1 MGASGE
7 QTRARIIASAMRCVA
22 EVGYSKATIREI
34 AKAADMTSG
43 SLYHYFPDK
52 SALFAATVREIDE
65 VTSARLRAAAAR
77 ADDAVDRLEAML
89 DELHRVLRDY
99 PHLAAF
105 DRAMRAEGAAHPRRG
120 RVRDPGLKALRH
132 IIDEILDDALARKA
146 LPPATEPAAAVDA
159 IYALARGLMERATHL
174 TPDAYAAT
182 LNSAK
187 ELIRGTLFAPQVSR
201 PASTPQRRS
210 KRGP

>member
-1 MGASGE
+1 
-7 QTRARIIASAMRCVA
+7 MRCVA

-65 VTSARLRAAAAR
+65 ITSTRLRAAAAHSQCV
-77 ADDAVDRLEAML
+77 VDRLVAVL
-89 DELHRVLRDY
+89 DEMHRLLRDY

-105 DRAMRAEGAAHPRRG
+105 QGALRGHAGPKGLRDTIDGIVRNARAQGALPRG
-120 RVRDPGLKALRH
+120 TDPG
-132 IIDEILDDALARKA
+132 
-146 LPPATEPAAAVDA
+146 AAVDA
-159 IYALARGLMERATHL
+159 ICALVRGLMDRATHL

-182 LNSAK
+182 LDSAK
-187 ELIRGTLFAPQVSR
+187 ELIRGTLFAPR
-201 PASTPQRRS
+201 ANPPASTPKRRS
-210 KRGP
+210 RPGP

>member
-1 MGASGE
+1 VGASGE

-22 EVGYSKATIREI
+22 EVGYSKATIREV

-65 VTSARLRAAAAR
+65 VISTRLRAAAAR
-77 ADDAVDRLEAML
+77 ADDVVDRLEAML
-89 DELHRVLRDY
+89 DELHRVMREY

-105 DRAMRAEGAAHPRRG
+105 DRAIRAEGAAHPRRG
-120 RVRDPGLKALRH
+120 RVRDPGLKALRD
-132 IIDEILDDALARKA
+132 IIGEILGEARARKA
-146 LPPATEPAAAVDA
+146 LPPATDPAAAVDA

-174 TPDAYAAT
+174 APDAYAAT
-182 LNSAK
+182 LDSAK
-187 ELIRGTLFAPQVSR
+187 ELIRGTLFAPQASR
-201 PASTPQRRS
+201 PGSTPRRRS
-210 KRGP
+210 RRGP